1 MVADYSGSVNVPHT
15 RILLGVLV
23 AAGAGYWLFV
33 RSPAAQ
39 ASLVDAGV
47 AVKNALI
54 PRGLRNNNPG
64 NLRTIARNPWAGQV
78 GGDADG
84 YGVYDAMQSGA
95 RAAAKQLLKY
105 QRAGLNT
112 VRKLIATWAPSV
124 ENNTEAYIAAV
135 AKALGVGADQAID
148 VNANL
153 EALAWAIFKHECG
166 WVSFSRAESDQWVR
180 LP

>member
-1 MVADYSGSVNVPHT
+1 MRT
-15 RILLGVLV
+15 LLWIL
-23 AAGAGYWLFV
+23 AAVGAGYWLYV
-33 RSPAAQ
+33 RSPATQ
-39 ASLVDAGV
+39 AGVVDAMT
-47 AVKNALI
+47 AAKNALL

-64 NLRTIARNPWAGQV
+64 NLRFIARNPWAGQV

-84 YGVYDAMQSGA
+84 YGVYDGMQAGA

-112 VRKLIATWAPSV
+112 VRKIIATWAPAV
-124 ENNTEAYIAAV
+124 ENNTDAYVAQV
-135 AKALGVGADQAID
+135 AKALGVTADKVID

-153 EALAWAIFKHECG
+153 EALAWAIFKHENG
-166 WVSFSRAESDQWVR
+166 WLNFSRAESDAWVR